1 MRRAVRMV
9 LMMCA
14 GAAGVGLALLAGV
27 AVAKSFTLQ
36 VDKSAKVT
44 NANTQ
49 KSTMEA
55 IGTFKGSA
63 VYMLSGDSKSHPECT
78 KANGCFGVWP
88 PVKLSSAKKLSKASG
103 IKGKLGVWRRDGFIQ
118 LTLGGHPLY
127 RFAGDAGRKGVAT
140 GQDITSFGGT
150 WHVLT
155 AGGST
160 GSSGSS
166 GSGGTTGSTG
176 TTTMGTTSSTPTMT
190 TPTTTYPY
198 PYP

>member
-9 LMMCA
+9 FMMCA
-14 GAAGVGLALLAGV
+14 GAAGVGLALLVGI

-55 IGTFKGSA
+55 IGTYKGFA

-78 KANGCFGVWP
+78 KAKGCFGVWP
-88 PVKLSSAKKLSKASG
+88 PVKLSSARKLSKAPG
-103 IKGKLGVWRRDGFIQ
+103 IKGKLSVWRRDGFIQ
-118 LTLGGHPLY
+118 LVLGGHPLY
-127 RFAGDAGRKGVAT
+127 RFSGDGSSKGIAT

-150 WHVLT
+150 WHVVT
-155 AGGST
+155 AA
-160 GSSGSS
+160 GSS
-166 GSGGTTGSTG
+166 GSGAATGSTG
-176 TTTMGTTSSTPTMT
+176 MTTTGTTSSTPTMT
-190 TPTTTYPY
+190 TPTYPY
-198 PYP
+198 P